1 LLFLTAYVY
10 FYKYLKY
17 EGQLEFLAHGKS
29 EDFVVSSIP
38 CAFAETTPVVH
49 VKYII
54 SVIETGN

>member
-1 LLFLTAYVY
+1 
-10 FYKYLKY
+10 LKY

-54 SVIETGN
+54 SVIEIGN